1 MMAIGIGRDVDKRF
15 RADAVARRERLGSED
30 LYFGAASRVPC
41 LLSEL
46 LLVIHAH
53 AHVAHVHVHL
63 ACFRVVGKPLQVL
76 GDTQRHTANRKRADG
91 NARSCAITSNNAL
104 I

>member
-63 ACFRVVGKPLQVL
+63 ACFRVVGKPLH
-76 GDTQRHTANRKRADG
+76 GDTRDTANRKRAE
-91 NARSCAITSNNAL
+91 RKRAL
-104 I
+104 LCYY